1 MSGDFTARVGHL
13 LDFYTLDNYL
23 MYVNN
28 SKDSFLT
35 DIATRSLIFEKCNV
49 ALERT
54 AHDHTVNNYGY
65 KLIKTIICI

>member
-1 MSGDFTARVGHL
+1 MIGDFTARVGHL

-35 DIATRSLIFEKCNV
+35 DIATRSLIFE
-49 ALERT
+49 RT
-54 AHDHTVNNYGY
+54 ANDHTVNNYGY

>member
-1 MSGDFTARVGHL
+1 MIGDFTARVGHL

-35 DIATRSLIFEKCNV
+35 DIATRSLIFE
-49 ALERT
+49 RT
-54 AHDHTVNNYGY
+54 AHGHTVNNYGY